1 MKKLAVLF
9 YAVLLNI
16 SMFGQSLFNA
26 APMLAHVD
34 MKEINILLNS
44 TKKCD
49 YHVDYWPLV
58 NKAERKSI
66 KGMISDSEFLTQVV
80 TLSDLEPATQY
91 GYEVTLSK
99 DGVEEKYT
107 KFGELT
113 FKTEALWQWRTDAP
127 NFSFATGSCAFI
139 NEEIYDRPG
148 KAYGNKYEI
157 FEAIAKQR
165 PDFMLWLGDNV
176 YLREVD
182 FESKATMIRR
192 YQLMRALPQM
202 QQLLT
207 VCPHYAIWD
216 DHDFGPND
224 SNGSFIH
231 KNWTTEIFKEYWANS
246 SYGIEGSGITGHFA
260 YADAE
265 FFLLDNRSHRT
276 LKELGESEGTI
287 LGTSQIQWLKQ
298 ALLSSKSRFKFIA
311 IGGQFLNTEAKF
323 ENYSTYAEER
333 QMLIDFIEKNNI
345 KGVIFLSGDRHC
357 TELSALKLA
366 NGNMIYDLT
375 ASPLTS
381 GAYDNTKEN
390 NTLRVDGT
398 VVADQNFAVIN
409 ISGDKANRVVE
420 IVVYNSAGK
429 EVWRK
434 QLAMNN

>member
-1 MKKLAVLF
+1 MKKIILFFLTISTSVVLN
-9 YAVLLNI
+9 A
-16 SMFGQSLFNA
+16 QSLFNA
-26 APMLAHVD
+26 APMLGHVD

-44 TKKCD
+44 TSECT
-49 YHVDYWPLV
+49 YRVEYWPSA
-58 NKAERKSI
+58 NKSSRKAVT
-66 KGMISDSEFLTQVV
+66 GNISDQEYLTELI
-80 TLSDLEPATQY
+80 TLSDLEPSTVY
-91 GYEVTLSK
+91 GYEVTLSRN
-99 DGVEEKYT
+99 GVEEKYT
-107 KFGELT
+107 KFGELS

-127 NFSFATGSCAFI
+127 NFSFATGSCAFV
-139 NEEIYDRPG
+139 NEEKYDRPG

-182 FESKATMIRR
+182 FESKASMVRR
-192 YQLMRALPQM
+192 YQLMRSLPQM

-231 KNWTTEIFKEYWANS
+231 KDWTTEIFREYWANS
-246 SYGIEGSGITGHFA
+246 SYGIDGQGITGHFA
-260 YADAE
+260 YSDAE
-265 FFLLDNRSHRT
+265 FFLLDNRYHKT
-276 LKELGESEGTI
+276 LPIAGEDKGTI
-287 LGTSQIQWLKQ
+287 LGASQIAWLKQ
-298 ALLSSKSRFKFIA
+298 ALLTSKSRFKFIA
-311 IGGQFLNTEAKF
+311 MGGQFLNTEAKF
-323 ENYSTYAEER
+323 ENYSTYPEER

-357 TELSALKLA
+357 TELSALKLG

-381 GAYDNTKEN
+381 GAYDNSKEN

-409 ISGDKANRVVE
+409 ITGDKANRVVE
-420 IVVYNSAGK
+420 IVIYDSKGV

-434 QLAMNN
+434 KLGM

>member
-1 MKKLAVLF
+1 MKKLAFLF
-9 YAVLLNI
+9 WAM
-16 SMFGQSLFNA
+16 MFTVSLAAQSLFNA
-26 APMLAHVD
+26 APMLGHVD
-34 MKEINILLNS
+34 MKEIKILLNS
-44 TKKCD
+44 TKECD
-49 YHVDYWPLV
+49 YRVDYWPSM

-66 KGMISDSEFLTQVV
+66 KGGILDGEFLTQVI
-80 TLSDLEPATQY
+80 TLSNLEPATQY

-107 KFGELT
+107 KFGELS

-127 NFSFATGSCAFI
+127 DFSFTTGSCAFI
-139 NEEIYDRPG
+139 NEEKYDRPG
-148 KAYGNKYEI
+148 KPYGNTYEI

-182 FESKATMIRR
+182 FESKASMVRR
-192 YQLMRALPQM
+192 YQLMRALPQI

-231 KNWTTEIFKEYWANS
+231 KDWTTEIFKEYWANS
-246 SYGIEGSGITGHFA
+246 SYGIDGEGITGHFA

-265 FFLLDNRSHRT
+265 FFLLDNRYHKT
-276 LKELGESEGTI
+276 LPIIGEDKGTI
-287 LGTSQIQWLKQ
+287 LGASQIGWLKQ

-311 IGGQFLNTEAKF
+311 MGGQFLNTEAKF
-323 ENYSTYAEER
+323 ENYSTYPDER

-390 NTLRVDGT
+390 NTLRVEGT
-398 VVADQNFAVIN
+398 VVSNQNFALIR
-409 ISGDKANRVVE
+409 ISGDKANRAVE
-420 IVVYNSAGK
+420 IIINDSAGK
-429 EVWRK
+429 EVWKRK
-434 QLAMNN
+434 LEGN

>member
-1 MKKLAVLF
+1 MKKLAALVC
-9 YAVLLNI
+9 AVIMNI
-16 SMFGQSLFNA
+16 SFLGQSLFNA
-26 APMLAHVD
+26 APMLGHVD
-34 MKEINILLNS
+34 MKEIKILLNS
-44 TKKCD
+44 TKECS
-49 YHVDYWPLV
+49 YRIDYWPMLD
-58 NKAERKSI
+58 KAQRKSI
-66 KGMISDSEFLTQVV
+66 KGNISDNEFLTQVV
-80 TLSDLEPATQY
+80 TLSDLEPASQY
-91 GYEVTLSK
+91 GYEVTLFN

-107 KFGELT
+107 QFGELS

-139 NEEIYDRPG
+139 NEEKYDRPG
-148 KAYGNKYEI
+148 KPYGNKYEI
-157 FEAIAKQR
+157 FDAIAKQR

-192 YQLMRALPQM
+192 YQLMRSLPQM
-202 QQLLT
+202 QQLLSI
-207 VCPHYAIWD
+207 CPHYAIWD

-231 KNWTTEIFKEYWANS
+231 KDWTTEIFKEYWANP
-246 SYGIEGSGITGHFA
+246 SYGIDGEGITGHFA

-265 FFLLDNRSHRT
+265 FFLLDNRYHKT
-276 LKELGESEGTI
+276 LSVVGGDKGTI
-287 LGTSQIQWLKQ
+287 LGATQIAWLEQ

-311 IGGQFLNTEAKF
+311 MGGQFLNTEAKF
-323 ENYSTYAEER
+323 ENYSTYPEER

>member
-1 MKKLAVLF
+1 MKTVILFFLTISTSVVLN
-9 YAVLLNI
+9 A
-16 SMFGQSLFNA
+16 QSLFNA
-26 APMLAHVD
+26 APMLGHVD

-44 TKKCD
+44 TSECT
-49 YHVDYWPLV
+49 YRVDYWPSA
-58 NKAERKSI
+58 NKSSRKTVS
-66 KGMISDSEFLTQVV
+66 GNISDQEYLTQLI
-80 TLSDLEPATQY
+80 TLSDLEPSTVY

-99 DGVEEKYT
+99 NGVEEKYT
-107 KFGELT
+107 KFGELS

-139 NEEIYDRPG
+139 NEEKYDRPG
-148 KAYGNKYEI
+148 KSYGNKYEI

-182 FESKATMIRR
+182 FESKASMVRR
-192 YQLMRALPQM
+192 YQLMRSLPQM

-231 KNWTTEIFKEYWANS
+231 KDWTTEIFREYWANS
-246 SYGIEGSGITGHFA
+246 SYGIDGQGITGHFA
-260 YADAE
+260 YSDAE
-265 FFLLDNRSHRT
+265 FFLLDNRYHKT
-276 LKELGESEGTI
+276 LPIAGEDKGTI
-287 LGTSQIQWLKQ
+287 LGASQIAWLKQ
-298 ALLSSKSRFKFIA
+298 ALLTSKSRYKFIA
-311 IGGQFLNTEAKF
+311 MGGQFLNTEAKF
-323 ENYSTYAEER
+323 ENYSTYPEER

-357 TELSALKLA
+357 TELSALKLG

-381 GAYDNTKEN
+381 GAYDNSKEN

-409 ISGDKANRVVE
+409 ITGDKANRVVE
-420 IVVYNSAGK
+420 VVIYDSKGV

-434 QLAMNN
+434 KLGM

>member
-26 APMLAHVD
+26 APMLGHVD
-34 MKEINILLNS
+34 MKEINLLLNS

-49 YHVDYWPLV
+49 YRVDYWPLV
-58 NKAERKSI
+58 NKSELKSI
-66 KGMISDSEFLTQVV
+66 KGIISDSEFLTQVV

-113 FKTEALWQWRTDAP
+113 FKTETLWQWRTDAP
-127 NFSFATGSCAFI
+127 NFSFVTGSCAFI
-139 NEEIYDRPG
+139 NEEKYDRPG

-165 PDFMLWLGDNV
+165 PDFMVWLGDNV

-192 YQLMRALPQM
+192 YQLMRSLPQM

-231 KNWTTEIFKEYWANS
+231 KDWTTEIFKEFWANS
-246 SYGIEGSGITGHFA
+246 SYGINGEGITGHFA
-260 YADAE
+260 YSDAE
-265 FFLLDNRSHRT
+265 FFLLDNRYHKT
-276 LKELGESEGTI
+276 LPGVVDNEGTI

-298 ALLSSKSRFKFIA
+298 ALLSSKSRYKFIA
-311 IGGQFLNTEAKF
+311 MGGQFLNTEAKF
-323 ENYSTYAEER
+323 ENYSTYPEER

-357 TELSALKLA
+357 TELSLLKLS

-381 GAYDNTKEN
+381 GAYDNSKEN
-390 NTLRVDGT
+390 NTLRVEGT
-398 VVADQNFAVIN
+398 VVSDQNFAVVNIN
-409 ISGDKANRVVE
+409 GDKANRTVEVV
-420 IVVYNSAGK
+420 IYDSKGA

-434 QLAMNN
+434 KLEI